1 MHSRR
6 CDIRS
11 FVTRSVESGTR
22 QTGFPCE
29 TRRSYAE
36 FLIIRIAPPA
46 FAIRLWRKLRDR
58 SLRLLD
64 DPDEPGRSVATQAR
78 RVAAVHEWTAAKGLR
93 EFAIIHDF
101 RSQTRPR
108 KSGDTENERRVST
121 TVTTWRLS
129 ASMPTAVGIL
139 YPASIIIRIGYVFMS
154 DLLIPSGRA
163 DLRATRN
170 DSRVRGDNN
179 NGPARGGAHDREGG

>member
-1 MHSRR
+1 
-6 CDIRS
+6 
-11 FVTRSVESGTR
+11 
-22 QTGFPCE
+22 
-29 TRRSYAE
+29 
-36 FLIIRIAPPA
+36 
-46 FAIRLWRKLRDR
+46 
-58 SLRLLD
+58 
-64 DPDEPGRSVATQAR
+64 
-78 RVAAVHEWTAAKGLR
+78 
-93 EFAIIHDF
+93 
-101 RSQTRPR
+101 
-108 KSGDTENERRVST
+108 VST

-179 NGPARGGAHDREGG
+179 NGPARGGAQDREGG